1 MPSRAAVPCRVVLL
15 LAAALCLGSAIL
27 LNEFT
32 LAWLDFRTSP
42 PPGTER
48 AIRIRQLWLLGA
60 AMLLAGVAWRVRFVV
75 PGAWARI
82 ALVCVALLGPLATLE
97 FGLRPVS
104 ALHRKPT
111 TIFVRDDVLGW
122 RLRPG
127 VEDDWAGVRI
137 QVNAKGL
144 RGPEV
149 PYARTPGA
157 LRILYLG
164 DSVTFGFR
172 LRDAREAYPYVVAR
186 HLEAAGSR
194 RVETL
199 NSGVGGWS
207 PWQQLRWLQ
216 DEGLRYSPD
225 LVVVGFVLN
234 DVGEK
239 LGLRRFGGPGIG
251 LQLAMS
257 RHSTL
262 DSLADRSALV
272 QVATGLG
279 ARLRYGS
286 DLRRGAAEVEALRV
300 ESLVREADAPV
311 VEAAWALTL
320 ESLDGIFDLC
330 AENGIPVLLVAFPFA
345 FQLDDPSALSAPQQR
360 LASHARQRR
369 IAFLDLLPV
378 LTHGDFQRDGNHLS
392 VAGGESVGRFVA
404 RAILADT
411 ALARS
416 QGASTRR

>member
-60 AMLLAGVAWRVRFVV
+60 AVLLAGVAWRVRFVV

-186 HLEAAGSR
+186 HLEAAVGVQDLDQR
-194 RVETL
+194 RREDHAR
-199 NSGVGGWS
+199 GHG
-207 PWQQLRWLQ
+207 
-216 DEGLRYSPD
+216 
-225 LVVVGFVLN
+225 
-234 DVGEK
+234 
-239 LGLRRFGGPGIG
+239 
-251 LQLAMS
+251 
-257 RHSTL
+257 H
-262 DSLADRSALV
+262 
-272 QVATGLG
+272 ATGAGHLG
-279 ARLRYGS
+279 
-286 DLRRGAAEVEALRV
+286 DVEEALPSRAGWV
-300 ESLVREADAPV
+300 KTITTAAPPV
-311 VEAAWALTL
+311 VACPRPHRT
-320 ESLDGIFDLC
+320 I
-330 AENGIPVLLVAFPFA
+330 
-345 FQLDDPSALSAPQQR
+345 R
-360 LASHARQRR
+360 ARQKAPHAKPR
-369 IAFLDLLPV
+369 A
-378 LTHGDFQRDGNHLS
+378 
-392 VAGGESVGRFVA
+392 ESNTTFH
-404 RAILADT
+404 
-411 ALARS
+411 
-416 QGASTRR
+416 